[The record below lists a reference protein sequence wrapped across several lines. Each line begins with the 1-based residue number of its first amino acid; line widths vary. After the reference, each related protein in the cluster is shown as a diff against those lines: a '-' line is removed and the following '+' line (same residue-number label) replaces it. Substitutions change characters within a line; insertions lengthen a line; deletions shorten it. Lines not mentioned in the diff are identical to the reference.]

1 MLFFPTMASKSVR
14 MSVETSANAMNQ
26 LYLNAEFFKLWV
38 MRLFKLKTNQ
48 KLFLSVIFGTTL
60 LFSCSGPKHAVTKRH
75 NKPEKGVVT
84 KRVTESE
91 KVNPPKEDNEPEEV
105 ISESDSKAEK
115 VISTARTFIGTPYKY
130 GGTSRSGM
138 DCSGLLINSFRVVE
152 VDLPRSSAA
161 QSKVGTEIKMKE
173 LKPGDLVF
181 FATGNKK
188 NTITHVGLITDVRS
202 RDNVK
207 FIHASSSLGVVETNL
222 FAEYYQKRFRVARR
236 VIE

>member
-1 MLFFPTMASKSVR
+1 

-38 MRLFKLKTNQ
+38 MRFLKLKTNQ
-48 KLFLSVIFGTTL
+48 KLFLSVIFGTAL
-60 LFSCSGPKHAVTKRH
+60 LYSCSGPKHVATKRH
-75 NKPEKGVVT
+75 TRPNKDIAIKPDVEF
-84 KRVTESE
+84 
-91 KVNPPKEDNEPEEV
+91 EDWDQKKAEPEAEKI
-105 ISESDSKAEK
+105 ISGTDTKAEK

-130 GGTSRSGM
+130 GGTTRSGM
-138 DCSGLLINSFRVVE
+138 DCSGLLMNSFGVVK
-152 VDLPRSSAA
+152 VNLPRSSAA
-161 QSKVGTEIKMKE
+161 QSKVGTEIKIKE

-181 FATGNKK
+181 FATGNNK
-188 NTITHVGLITDVRS
+188 NTITHVGLITDVKS

-236 VIE
+236 VID